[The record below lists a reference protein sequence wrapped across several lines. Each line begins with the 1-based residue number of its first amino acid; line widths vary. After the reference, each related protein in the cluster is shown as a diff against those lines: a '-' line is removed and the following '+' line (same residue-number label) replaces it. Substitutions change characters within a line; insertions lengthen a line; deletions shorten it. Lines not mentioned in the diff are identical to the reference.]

1 MLAHLSLIIM
11 YVIKKLDKSELIIIN
26 MKVSLEMT
34 YLIQNSIKTSTNTIS

>member
-1 MLAHLSLIIM
+1 LSLIIM